1 MVKRSRSGIS
11 AGTAGPRY
19 WLLGIALTIASI
31 SLLAACG
38 DSQEPQAQESVKRPL
53 RWSVVESKGRLV
65 TVRGPVAN
73 CEGLPEPRVL
83 EVVKSYRGRRVYV
96 RIVADVPAEAP
107 ENQEFVC
114 AGVGLKLEER
124 ISLPL
129 PLKEL
134 VLFDSGVDPP
144 VQRWPEIPSRSSK

>member
-1 MVKRSRSGIS
+1 MRGSKEQRALTVGGRHL
-11 AGTAGPRY
+11 Y
-19 WLLGIALTIASI
+19 WLGIGLTIVSI

-38 DSQEPQAQESVKRPL
+38 ESQERSDSKRPL
-53 RWSVVESKGRLV
+53 RWRVVESKGPRQV
-65 TVRGPVAN
+65 TVRGPVSN

-96 RIVADVPAEAP
+96 RIVADVPAEARDP
-107 ENQEFVC
+107 QEFVC
-114 AGVGLKLEER
+114 AGVGLELEET
-124 ISLPL
+124 ISLPR

-144 VQRWPEIPSRSSK
+144 AQRWPEIPSK

>member
-1 MVKRSRSGIS
+1 MSREQRIMAVGKRCRRGLWGIV
-11 AGTAGPRY
+11 
-19 WLLGIALTIASI
+19 TIASI

-38 DSQEPQAQESVKRPL
+38 DSQEPQAQESVKRAL
-53 RWSVVESKGRLV
+53 RWSVAESKGRLV
-65 TVRGPVAN
+65 TVRGPVSN
-73 CEGLPEPRVL
+73 CEGLPEPRVR

-114 AGVGLKLEER
+114 AGVRLELEET
-124 ISLPL
+124 IFLPR
-129 PLKEL
+129 PLKDL

-144 VQRWPEIPSRSSK
+144 VQRWPEASSK